1 MFTVLENKALPLR
14 DMAHIPNNKGMFSEQ
29 KAGNANRAY
38 AEYLILNDVATF
50 FSTCSEQILLGVV
63 ELLLIYV
70 M

>member
-38 AEYLILNDVATF
+38 AEHQF
-50 FSTCSEQILLGVV
+50 
-63 ELLLIYV
+63 
-70 M
+70 